1 MHFSVGLFMMS
12 SYDIF
17 YKFPP
22 LGLPCLPPSSSVVIL
37 SQFPKFHL
45 HFPCF
50 IICVVFPPPQ
60 ERGIYLAVT
69 A

>member
-22 LGLPCLPPSSSVVIL
+22 LGLPVSCRRRRRSSFCHNFPSFTSMFLALSYALYCLLLQVE
-37 SQFPKFHL
+37 
-45 HFPCF
+45 
-50 IICVVFPPPQ
+50 VFTW
-60 ERGIYLAVT
+60 L
-69 A
+69 